1 MPTPREK
8 VECGLWLIEEAIMEL
23 LTQRGDWVKHSEIQD
38 ELNLRSEYKGGYKG
52 FLSGRIL
59 ERLVEQNRVVREG
72 GGRGRET
79 RFRIANSTET

>member
-1 MPTPREK
+1 MPTPRDK
-8 VECGLWLIEEAIMEL
+8 VEAGLWLIEEAIVEL

-59 ERLVEQNRVVREG
+59 ERLVEQNRIVGEG
-72 GGRGRET
+72 GGRGKET
-79 RFRIANSTET
+79 RFRIANSS

>member
-8 VECGLWLIEEAIMEL
+8 VECGLWLIEEAIVEL
-23 LTQRGDWVKHSEIQD
+23 LAQRGDWVKHGEIQD

-59 ERLVEQNRVVREG
+59 EKLVEKNRILKDG
-72 GGRGRET
+72 SGRGNHT
-79 RFRIANSTET
+79 RFRIANSD

>member
-1 MPTPREK
+1 MPTPQQK
-8 VECGLWLIEEAIMEL
+8 VEFGLWLIEEAIVEL
-23 LTQRGDWVKHSEIQD
+23 LTQRADWVKHSEIQD

-79 RFRIANSTET
+79 RFRIATAN